1 MNTTEIE
8 NWFMVRAREF
18 TLNPQGMNNSFVELV
33 QEYNQK
39 YVDNNLLSKR
49 KFNPIIFANLF
60 TKIRTI
66 SFSTKT
72 IKNKDFILYRK
83 LLITEIN
90 YYSKDIA
97 MDFVKVLSDYNIK
110 LYTKEIYNSIY
121 IMFSHFVEIYINL
134 HQYKEVTINTNIK
147 IAKTYLEEV
156 INILTDKE
164 LKLALEHIYDFLK
177 FIYDEYK
184 YQLKFA
190 ST

>member
-18 TLNPQGMNNSFVELV
+18 TLNPQGMNNTFEELV

-72 IKNKDFILYRK
+72 IKNKDFILK
-83 LLITEIN
+83 LRMI
-90 YYSKDIA
+90 
-97 MDFVKVLSDYNIK
+97 
-110 LYTKEIYNSIY
+110 
-121 IMFSHFVEIYINL
+121 
-134 HQYKEVTINTNIK
+134 
-147 IAKTYLEEV
+147 
-156 INILTDKE
+156 
-164 LKLALEHIYDFLK
+164 
-177 FIYDEYK
+177 
-184 YQLKFA
+184 
-190 ST
+190 

>member
-1 MNTTEIE
+1 
-8 NWFMVRAREF
+8 
-18 TLNPQGMNNSFVELV
+18 
-33 QEYNQK
+33 
-39 YVDNNLLSKR
+39 
-49 KFNPIIFANLF
+49 
-60 TKIRTI
+60 
-66 SFSTKT
+66 
-72 IKNKDFILYRK
+72 
-83 LLITEIN
+83 
-90 YYSKDIA
+90 